1 MPRPEPTLELTDA
14 ERRALIAR
22 TRVGNALAEKF
33 RFKPLESEARSSGCA
48 MTAKVIDIVGN
59 GTMTIAPVN
68 VG

>member
-22 TRVGNALAEKF
+22 TRVGQALAEKH
-33 RFKPLESEARSSGCA
+33 RFLRFENKVRSSGFA
-48 MTAKVIDIVGN
+48 VTTKVIDIVGN
-59 GTMTIAPVN
+59 DTTTIVPVN